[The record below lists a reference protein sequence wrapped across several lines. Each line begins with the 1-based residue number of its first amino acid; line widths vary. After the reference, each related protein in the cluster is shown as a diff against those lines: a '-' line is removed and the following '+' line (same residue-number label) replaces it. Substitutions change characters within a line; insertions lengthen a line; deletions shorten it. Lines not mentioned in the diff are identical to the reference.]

1 MTTNLTMLLQLA
13 VVMTIWVA
21 GTAFICYRLAKK
33 IGISSS
39 TSAQIGTIL
48 SLVPPLNILYISFLM
63 YKRVGEKAARSN
75 SEKN

>member
-33 IGISSS
+33 TGISSS

-63 YKRVGEKAARSN
+63 YKSYA
-75 SEKN
+75 KNTVNPDSK